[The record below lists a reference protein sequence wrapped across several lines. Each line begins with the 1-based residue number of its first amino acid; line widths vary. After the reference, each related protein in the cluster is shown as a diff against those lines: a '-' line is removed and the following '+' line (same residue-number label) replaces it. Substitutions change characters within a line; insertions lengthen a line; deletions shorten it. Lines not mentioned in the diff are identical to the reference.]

1 MVAARAGRLIRRLLQ
16 WFPVG
21 QTDRRHPGVPTSEA
35 FPQDGAQPHEES
47 GQAVAGSVGAV
58 AATTGARLL
67 WRDRHYEVE
76 LFETLGP
83 ERAHCEA
90 ALLAAGLPLAVQHRT
105 EWARTQTRRTLW
117 LLAARATGSGYQAGF
132 GVEVSRS
139 RAIPGHLLLRVEKF
153 GAALS
158 DGAREAGLRALA
170 HLAWSRARVLRVYVE
185 VYTPDPGVREQIGRV
200 LRQLRF
206 RPAAEP
212 RTYHHTVWVD
222 LEPDEDGI
230 LASFHRS
237 TRRNI
242 RQMAKP
248 PFEVRAIVDPELTD
262 RVGALLRESL
272 ARTGGPA
279 QQEDLEAVRTLSIR
293 WPQLSRL
300 AGLFRT
306 DIAGPEA
313 LVAVAWG
320 LNHGDYVDNP
330 ATGMTRLPGSRAPL
344 TYALIWDLIR
354 WAKRVGARWF
364 DLGGVTLGEGGTGDS
379 LRGISAF
386 KRGFSDTIATVGEEW
401 TLEPNLV
408 HGRLATALSS
418 VSSLAQRV
426 ASAAAH
432 AILLPNGRPPYPT
445 PEGDVEL
452 EGATRETAHAPR
464 S

>member
-1 MVAARAGRLIRRLLQ
+1 MVAPRAGRLIRRLLQ

-21 QTDRRHPGVPTSEA
+21 HANRRYPAVPTPDA
-35 FPQDGAQPHEES
+35 FPYDGAQPHEES
-47 GQAVAGSVGAV
+47 EQAVTGSLRAV

-76 LFETLGP
+76 LFEALGP

-90 ALLAAGLPLAVQHRT
+90 TLLAAGLPLAVQHRT
-105 EWARTQTRRTLW
+105 EWARAQPRRTLW
-117 LLAARATGSGYQAGF
+117 LLAVRAPRSGYQAGF
-132 GVEVSRS
+132 AVEVSRS

-185 VYTPDPGVREQIGRV
+185 VYTRDPGVREQIGRV

-206 RPAAEP
+206 RSAAQP
-212 RTYHHTVWVD
+212 RTYRHTVWVD
-222 LEPDEDGI
+222 LEPDEDRI
-230 LASFHRS
+230 LASFRPS

-242 RQMAKP
+242 RQMAKH
-248 PFEVRAIVDPELTD
+248 PFEVRAIVDPALRD
-262 RVGALLRESL
+262 RVEVLLRESL
-272 ARTGGPA
+272 ARTGGPP
-279 QQEDLEAVRTLSIR
+279 QQEDWEAVQALSIR
-293 WPQLSRL
+293 CPQLSRL
-300 AGLFRT
+300 AGVFRT

-344 TYALIWDLIR
+344 TYALIWDLIQ

-364 DLGGVTLGEGGTGDS
+364 DLGGVTLAEGGTGDS

-426 ASAAAH
+426 VSAAAH
-432 AILLPNGRPPYPT
+432 AILAPNGGPAGPT
-445 PEGDVEL
+445 PGGEVEP
-452 EGATRETAHAPR
+452 EIAARGTAHAPR